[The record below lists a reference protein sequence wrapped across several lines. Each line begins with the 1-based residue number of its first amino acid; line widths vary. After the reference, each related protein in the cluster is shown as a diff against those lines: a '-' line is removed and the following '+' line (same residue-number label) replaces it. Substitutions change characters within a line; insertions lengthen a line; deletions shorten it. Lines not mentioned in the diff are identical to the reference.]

1 MPSGKADNSTSR
13 RYGGTGLGLT
23 ISKNLVELMGGR
35 ISLESEPGRGSTF
48 SFAMAA
54 PAVAGPS
61 EEQPDAP
68 EAPAESMK
76 ILVAEDHKVNQYL
89 IVNLLR
95 KLGHNPTVV
104 ENGVEALSALDRDTF
119 DVVLMDIQMPEMD
132 GLEAVRRIRL
142 AEGRLGRHPPVV
154 ALTARAMAG
163 DRELILAAGM
173 DEDLAMP
180 IEVGVPAAVRS
191 HIPGKTES
199 CSS

>member
-54 PAVAGPS
+54 PAVAAPS

-89 IVNLLR
+89 IDLVVF
-95 KLGHNPTVV
+95 GHQD
-104 ENGVEALSALDRDTF
+104 LHRF
-119 DVVLMDIQMPEMD
+119 
-132 GLEAVRRIRL
+132 RRRF
-142 AEGRLGRHPPVV
+142 
-154 ALTARAMAG
+154 
-163 DRELILAAGM
+163 
-173 DEDLAMP
+173 
-180 IEVGVPAAVRS
+180 
-191 HIPGKTES
+191 
-199 CSS
+199 